1 MDETWGYAYQ
11 EGVLQGYIWDFV
23 WVGLVTELGGLENA
37 PTLESCK
44 IPGLG
49 IYDLHIS
56 KNRELG
62 PVVDFM

>member
-1 MDETWGYAYQ
+1 MEMDETWGYAYQ
-11 EGVLQGYIWDFV
+11 EGVLQGYISDFV

-49 IYDLHIS
+49 ISFTSFTQQRAALPRS
-56 KNRELG
+56 
-62 PVVDFM
+62 